1 MLSSSSESDKIRRFH
16 TFVFFGSS
24 VFTVTGAGAGTS
36 LGNPRIPRLSNYQ
49 MLRKYGLRI

>member
-1 MLSSSSESDKIRRFH
+1 MLSSTSESDEIRRFH

-24 VFTVTGAGAGTS
+24 VFTVTGAGTS

-49 MLRKYGLRI
+49 MLRKYGIRI